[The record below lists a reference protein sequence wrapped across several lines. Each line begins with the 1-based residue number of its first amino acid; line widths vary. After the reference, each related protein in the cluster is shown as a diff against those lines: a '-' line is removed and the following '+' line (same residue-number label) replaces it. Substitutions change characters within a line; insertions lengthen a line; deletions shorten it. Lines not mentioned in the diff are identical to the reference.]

1 LELNSGWR
9 DKNINMNWYAISV
22 EETLK
27 EIGSKPGGLDDATVR
42 QKLAEHGKNELTAK
56 KKISPLAIFFRQ
68 FFDVMILVL
77 IVAAIISSFIGEFS
91 DTIVI
96 IVIILLNAIIGFVQ
110 EYRAEKAM
118 EALNKMSAPSSRA
131 IRNGKEVELP
141 SIELVPGD
149 IVLLQEGNSVPAD
162 MRLSE
167 SESIKINEAS
177 LTGESN
183 AVDKKTAPLEDND
196 PPLGDRFNMAFK
208 GTQVISGHGKGIVVA
223 TGMQTELGKIAGMLE
238 KAESSTPLQI
248 RLSKFSRKLTVII
261 ILLCIALFLVGYLRG
276 EELNRMLL
284 TSISLAVAA
293 IPEALPAV
301 VTISLAL
308 GAGRM
313 MKRKVL
319 IRKLYA
325 VETLGSVTFICT
337 DKTGTLTK
345 NEMAVQ
351 DVWVHNENKKE
362 ELLQAMS
369 LNHNTKN
376 HGGERSGD
384 PTETAMVKYA
394 KEQNVYRRV
403 REIPFDAN
411 RKAMT
416 TIHER
421 DGKYW
426 VITKGASE
434 IISGMHKDAELE
446 KQIQHEE
453 ERMAQEGMRVI
464 GFAGKEMHELP
475 SDMSPG
481 NIEKELEFIGLVGLI
496 DPPREEA
503 KQAIAE
509 CKAAGIVPVMITGD
523 HPLTAGSIARQIGII
538 DNDKQKVVTGKE
550 MENTDNEKLKQE
562 IEQIRVYAR
571 VTPGQKLTI
580 VEALQQRNQF
590 VSMTGDGVNDAPAL
604 KKANIGVAMGITGT
618 DVTKEAAHMILLDD
632 NFATIVKAVKE
643 GRRIY
648 DNIRKFIKYILTGNT
663 AEIWAIFLAP
673 LIGLPIPLLPV
684 HILWVN
690 LVTDGLPALALAAEA
705 SEKDTMA
712 RPPRHPNESIF
723 AKGLGI
729 HVLWVG
735 IFIGLL
741 TLGTQWFAM
750 KANDTHWQT
759 MVFTVLCFCQLW
771 HVMAI
776 RSETRSLFKLGL
788 LSNKPLLFAVL
799 GTVLLQLAVIYI
811 PFLNKFFHTQPL
823 TLVEL
828 SIVTGVSALVFLVVE
843 LEKMVKR
850 TTRAK

>member
-1 LELNSGWR
+1 
-9 DKNINMNWYAISV
+9 MNWYSISV

-27 EIGSKPGGLDDATVR
+27 QTGSKPEGLDDATVQ
-42 QKLAEHGKNELTAK
+42 QKLAEHGKNELKAK
-56 KKISPLAIFFRQ
+56 KKKSPLVIFFRQ
-68 FFDVMILVL
+68 FIDVMILVL
-77 IVAAIISSFIGEFS
+77 IAAAIVSSFIGEFS

-96 IVIILLNAIIGFVQ
+96 IVIILLNAVIGFIQ

-118 EALNKMSAPSSRA
+118 DALKKMAAPSSHV
-131 IRNGKEVELP
+131 IRNGKDIELP

-149 IVLLQEGNSVPAD
+149 IVLLQEGNTVPAD
-162 MRLSE
+162 IRLSE
-167 SESIKINEAS
+167 SESLKINEAS

-183 AVDKKTAPLEDND
+183 AIDKKTDALEEEDL
-196 PPLGDRFNMAFK
+196 PLGDRINMAYK
-208 GTQVISGHGKGIVVA
+208 GTQIISGHGKGIVVE
-223 TGMQTELGKIAGMLE
+223 TGMQTELGKIADMLE
-238 KAESSTPLQI
+238 EADSSTPLQI
-248 RLSKFSRKLTVII
+248 RLAKFSKKLTVII
-261 ILLCIALFLVGYLRG
+261 IILCIALFLIGYLRG

-308 GAGRM
+308 GARRM
-313 MKRKVL
+313 MKRQVL

-325 VETLGSVTFICT
+325 VETLGSVTYICT

-351 DVWVHNENKKE
+351 EVWVNDENKKE

-369 LNHNTKN
+369 LNHTTKEKE
-376 HGGERSGD
+376 GKLTGD

-394 KEQNVYRRV
+394 KEQKKYKLAK
-403 REIPFDAN
+403 EIPFDAN

-416 TIHER
+416 TIHEK

-426 VITKGASE
+426 VITKGAAE
-434 IISGMHKDAELE
+434 VINGMHNEEALKETIKKQEE
-446 KQIQHEE
+446 K
-453 ERMAQEGMRVI
+453 MAQNGMRII
-464 GFAGKEMHELP
+464 GFAGKEIQDLP
-475 SDMSPG
+475 VEISPG
-481 NIEKELEFIGLVGLI
+481 NIEKDLQFIGLVGLI

-503 KQAIAE
+503 QQAITE
-509 CKAAGIVPVMITGD
+509 CKTAGIVSVMITGD
-523 HPLTAGSIARQIGII
+523 HPLTANSIAKELGII
-538 DNDKQKVVTGKE
+538 DSGDQKVVTGKD
-550 MENTDNEKLKQE
+550 MEGKDDEKLKQE

-571 VTPGQKLTI
+571 VSPGQKLKI
-580 VEALQQRNQF
+580 VEVLQEKNQF
-590 VSMTGDGVNDAPAL
+590 VSMTGDGVNDAPSL
-604 KKANIGVAMGITGT
+604 KKANIGIAMGITGT

-684 HILWVN
+684 HILWIN

-705 SEKDTMA
+705 SEKDTMT
-712 RPPRHPNESIF
+712 RPPRHPDESIF

-735 IFIGLL
+735 IFIGII
-741 TLGTQWFAM
+741 TVATQWFAI
-750 KANDTHWQT
+750 KTSDIHWQT
-759 MVFTVLCFCQLW
+759 MVFTVLCFSQLW

-811 PFLNKFFHTQPL
+811 PFLTTFFHTQPL
-823 TLVEL
+823 TLAEL
-828 SIVTGVSALVFLVVE
+828 LIVTGISATVFLVVE
-843 LEKMVKR
+843 IEKGIKR
-850 TTRAK
+850 SLNKKKKQ

>member
-1 LELNSGWR
+1 
-9 DKNINMNWYAISV
+9 MNWYSISV
-22 EETLK
+22 EEALK
-27 EIGSKPGGLDDATVR
+27 QTGSKQEGLDDAAVQ
-42 QKLAEHGKNELTAK
+42 QKLAEHGKNELKAK
-56 KKISPLAIFFRQ
+56 KKISPLVIFFRQ
-68 FFDVMILVL
+68 FIDVMILVL
-77 IVAAIISSFIGEFS
+77 IVAAIVSSFIGEFS

-96 IVIILLNAIIGFVQ
+96 IVIILLNAVIGFVQ

-118 EALNKMSAPSSRA
+118 EALKKMSAPSSHV

-141 SIELVPGD
+141 SVELVPGD
-149 IVLLQEGNSVPAD
+149 IVLLQEGNTVPAD
-162 MRLSE
+162 IRLSE

-183 AVDKKTAPLEDND
+183 AVDKKTDLLENND
-196 PPLGDRFNMAFK
+196 PPLGDRINMAYK
-208 GTQVISGHGKGIVVA
+208 GTQIISGHGKGIVVA

-238 KAESSTPLQI
+238 EADSSTPLQI
-248 RLSKFSRKLTVII
+248 RLAKFSKKLTVII
-261 ILLCIALFLVGYLRG
+261 IILCIALFLIGYLRG
-276 EELNRMLL
+276 ENVNRMLL

-308 GAGRM
+308 GARRM
-313 MKRKVL
+313 MKRQVL

-351 DVWVHNENKKE
+351 DVWVNDEAKKE

-369 LNHNTKN
+369 LNHNTKKN
-376 HGGERSGD
+376 EDELTGD

-394 KEQNVYRRV
+394 NEQKDYKRV
-403 REIPFDAN
+403 KEIPFDAN

-426 VITKGASE
+426 VITKGAAE
-434 IISGMHKDAELE
+434 TIIGMHKDAALKEIIK
-446 KQIQHEE
+446 KQEE
-453 ERMAQEGMRVI
+453 IMAQEGMRVI
-464 GFAGKEMHELP
+464 GFAGKEIQELP
-475 SDMSPG
+475 AEISPE
-481 NIEKELEFIGLVGLI
+481 NVEKELHFIGLVGLI

-503 KQAIAE
+503 KESIAQ
-509 CKAAGIVPVMITGD
+509 CKTAGVVPVMITGD
-523 HPLTAGSIARQIGII
+523 HPLTAASIARQIGII
-538 DNDKQKVVTGKE
+538 DNDDQKVVTGKD
-550 MENTDNEKLKQE
+550 MESKDDEKLKQE

-571 VTPGQKLTI
+571 VSPGQKLKI
-580 VEALQQRNQF
+580 VEALQERNQF
-590 VSMTGDGVNDAPAL
+590 VSMTGDGVNDAPSL
-604 KKANIGVAMGITGT
+604 KKANIGIAMGITGT

-673 LIGLPIPLLPV
+673 LTGLPIPLLPV

-705 SEKDTMA
+705 SEKDTMS
-712 RPPRHPNESIF
+712 RPPRRPDESIF

-735 IFIGLL
+735 IFIGAL
-741 TLGTQWFAM
+741 TVATQWFAI
-750 KANDTHWQT
+750 KASDTHWQT

-811 PFLNKFFHTQPL
+811 PFLNTFFHTQPL

-828 SIVTGVSALVFLVVE
+828 LIVTVVSGMVFLVVE
-843 LEKMVKR
+843 LEKGIKR
-850 TTRAK
+850 SVNKKKK

>member
-1 LELNSGWR
+1 MV
-9 DKNINMNWYAISV
+9 MNWYSIPV
-22 EETLK
+22 EETL
-27 EIGSKPGGLDDATVR
+27 EQTGSKQEGLDDATVQ
-42 QKLAEHGKNELTAK
+42 QKLAEHGKNELKAK
-56 KKISPLAIFFRQ
+56 KKKSPLVIFLRQ
-68 FFDVMILVL
+68 FLDVMILVL
-77 IVAAIISSFIGEFS
+77 IVAAIVSSFIGEFS

-96 IVIILLNAIIGFVQ
+96 IVIILLNAVIGFVQ

-118 EALNKMSAPSSRA
+118 DALKKMAAPSSHV

-149 IVLLQEGNSVPAD
+149 IILLQEGNSVPAD
-162 MRLSE
+162 IRLSE

-183 AVDKKTAPLEDND
+183 AVDKITDTLEDND
-196 PPLGDRFNMAFK
+196 LPLGDRVNMAYK
-208 GTQVISGHGKGIVVA
+208 GTQIISGHGKGIVVA
-223 TGMQTELGKIAGMLE
+223 TGMKTELGKIAGMLE
-238 KAESSTPLQI
+238 EAESTTPLQK
-248 RLSKFSRKLTVII
+248 RLAQFSRKLTII
-261 ILLCIALFLVGYLRG
+261 IIILCIALFLIGYLRG
-276 EELNRMLL
+276 EEVNRMLL
-284 TSISLAVAA
+284 TAISLGVAA

-308 GAGRM
+308 GARRM
-313 MKRKVL
+313 MKRQVL

-325 VETLGSVTFICT
+325 VETLGSVTYICT

-351 DVWVHNENKKE
+351 EIWVDDENNKE
-362 ELLQAMS
+362 ELLLAMS
-369 LNHNTKN
+369 LNHTTKEAE
-376 HGGERSGD
+376 GELTGD

-394 KEQNVYRRV
+394 KEQENYKQVK
-403 REIPFDAN
+403 EIPFDSN

-426 VITKGASE
+426 VITKGA
-434 IISGMHKDAELE
+434 AEVIARMNKETTLKE
-446 KQIQHEE
+446 TIKKQE
-453 ERMAQEGMRVI
+453 ERMAQEGMRII
-464 GFAGKEMHELP
+464 GFAGKEIDKLP
-475 SDMSPG
+475 GEISPE
-481 NIEKELEFIGLVGLI
+481 NIEKDLEFIGLVGLI

-523 HPLTAGSIARQIGII
+523 HPLTAASIAKQIGII
-538 DNDKQKVVTGKE
+538 DSDDQKVITGKE
-550 MENTDNEKLKQE
+550 MEGRDKEKLKQE

-571 VTPGQKLTI
+571 VSPEQKLKI
-580 VEALQQRNQF
+580 VEALQERNQF

-632 NFATIVKAVKE
+632 NFATIIKAVKE

-663 AEIWAIFLAP
+663 AEIWTIFLAP

-705 SEKDTMA
+705 SEKDTMT
-712 RPPRHPNESIF
+712 RPPRHPDESIF

-735 IFIGLL
+735 IFIGVL
-741 TLGTQWFAM
+741 TIATQWFAI
-750 KANDTHWQT
+750 KASDTHWQT

-788 LSNKPLLFAVL
+788 LSNKSLLFAVL

-811 PFLNKFFHTQPL
+811 PFLNTFFHTQPL
-823 TLVEL
+823 TFTEL
-828 SIVTGVSALVFLVVE
+828 LIVIAVSALVFVVVE
-843 LEKMVKR
+843 IEKGIKR
-850 TTRAK
+850 SVRKKKKQ

>member
-1 LELNSGWR
+1 
-9 DKNINMNWYAISV
+9 MNWYSIPV

-27 EIGSKPGGLDDATVR
+27 QTGSKQEGLDDATVQ
-42 QKLAEHGKNELTAK
+42 QKLAEHGKNELKAK
-56 KKISPLAIFFRQ
+56 KEKSPLVIFLRQ
-68 FFDVMILVL
+68 FLDVMILVL
-77 IVAAIISSFIGEFS
+77 IVAAIVSSFIGEFS

-96 IVIILLNAIIGFVQ
+96 IVIILLNAVIGFVQ

-118 EALNKMSAPSSRA
+118 DALKKMAAPSSHV

-149 IVLLQEGNSVPAD
+149 IILLQEGNSVPAD
-162 MRLSE
+162 IRLSE
-167 SESIKINEAS
+167 SESIRINEAS

-183 AVDKKTAPLEDND
+183 AVDKITDALKDGDL
-196 PPLGDRFNMAFK
+196 PLGDRVNMAYK
-208 GTQVISGHGKGIVVA
+208 GTQIISGHGKGIVVA

-238 KAESSTPLQI
+238 EAESTTPLQK
-248 RLSKFSRKLTVII
+248 RLAQFSRRLTII
-261 ILLCIALFLVGYLRG
+261 IIILCIALFFIGYLRG
-276 EELNRMLL
+276 EEVNRMLL
-284 TSISLAVAA
+284 TAISLGVAA

-308 GAGRM
+308 GARRM
-313 MKRKVL
+313 MKRQVL

-325 VETLGSVTFICT
+325 VETLGSVTYICT

-351 DVWVHNENKKE
+351 EIWTDDENNKKE
-362 ELLQAMS
+362 LLLAMS
-369 LNHNTKN
+369 LNHTTKETE
-376 HGGERSGD
+376 GKLTGD

-394 KEQNVYRRV
+394 KEQENYKQVK
-403 REIPFDAN
+403 EIPFDSN

-426 VITKGASE
+426 VITKGAAE
-434 IISGMHKDAELE
+434 VIARMHKEEATSKETIK
-446 KQIQHEE
+446 KQE
-453 ERMAQEGMRVI
+453 ERMAQEGMRII
-464 GFAGKEMHELP
+464 GFAGKEIDKLP
-475 SDMSPG
+475 GEISPE
-481 NIEKELEFIGLVGLI
+481 NIEKDLEFIGLVGLI

-523 HPLTAGSIARQIGII
+523 HPLTAASIAKQIGII
-538 DNDKQKVVTGKE
+538 DSDDQKVITGKE
-550 MENTDNEKLKQE
+550 MEGKDKEKLKQE

-571 VTPGQKLTI
+571 VSPEQKLKI
-580 VEALQQRNQF
+580 VEALQERNQF
-590 VSMTGDGVNDAPAL
+590 VSMTGDGVNDAPSL

-632 NFATIVKAVKE
+632 NFATIIKAVKE

-690 LVTDGLPALALAAEA
+690 LVTDGLPALALAAET
-705 SEKDTMA
+705 SEKDTMT
-712 RPPRHPNESIF
+712 RPPRHPDESIF

-735 IFIGLL
+735 IFIGVL
-741 TLGTQWFAM
+741 TIATQWFAI
-750 KANDTHWQT
+750 KASDTHWQT

-788 LSNKPLLFAVL
+788 LSNKSLLFAVL

-811 PFLNKFFHTQPL
+811 PFLNTFFHTQPL
-823 TLVEL
+823 TFTEL
-828 SIVTGVSALVFLVVE
+828 LIVIGVSAWVFVVVE
-843 LEKMVKR
+843 IEKGAKR
-850 TTRAK
+850 AINKKKKQ

>member
-1 LELNSGWR
+1 
-9 DKNINMNWYAISV
+9 MNWYSIPV
-22 EETLK
+22 EETL
-27 EIGSKPGGLDDATVR
+27 EQTGSKQEGLDDATVQ
-42 QKLAEHGKNELTAK
+42 QKLAEHGKNELKAK
-56 KKISPLAIFFRQ
+56 KKKSPLVIFLRQ
-68 FFDVMILVL
+68 FLDVMILVL
-77 IVAAIISSFIGEFS
+77 IVAAIVSSFIGEFS

-96 IVIILLNAIIGFVQ
+96 IVIILLNAVIGFVQ

-118 EALNKMSAPSSRA
+118 DALKKMAAPSSHV

-149 IVLLQEGNSVPAD
+149 IILLQEGNSVPAD
-162 MRLSE
+162 IRLSE

-183 AVDKKTAPLEDND
+183 AVDKITDTLEDND
-196 PPLGDRFNMAFK
+196 LPLGDRVNMAYK
-208 GTQVISGHGKGIVVA
+208 GTQIISGHGKGIVVA

-238 KAESSTPLQI
+238 EAESTTPLQK
-248 RLSKFSRKLTVII
+248 RLAQFSRKLTII
-261 ILLCIALFLVGYLRG
+261 IIILCIALFLIGYLRG
-276 EELNRMLL
+276 EEVNRMLL
-284 TSISLAVAA
+284 TAISLGVAA

-308 GAGRM
+308 GARRM
-313 MKRKVL
+313 MKRQVL

-325 VETLGSVTFICT
+325 VETLGSVTYICT

-351 DVWVHNENKKE
+351 EIWVDDENNKE
-362 ELLQAMS
+362 ELLLAMS
-369 LNHNTKN
+369 LNHTTKKTE
-376 HGGERSGD
+376 GELTGD

-394 KEQNVYRRV
+394 KEQKNYKQVK
-403 REIPFDAN
+403 EIPFDSN

-426 VITKGASE
+426 VITKGA
-434 IISGMHKDAELE
+434 AEVIARMNKETTLKE
-446 KQIQHEE
+446 TIKKQE
-453 ERMAQEGMRVI
+453 ERMAQEGMRII
-464 GFAGKEMHELP
+464 GFAGKEIDKLP
-475 SDMSPG
+475 GEISPE
-481 NIEKELEFIGLVGLI
+481 NIEKDLGFIGLVGLI

-523 HPLTAGSIARQIGII
+523 HPLTAASIAKQIGII
-538 DNDKQKVVTGKE
+538 DSDDQKVITGKE
-550 MENTDNEKLKQE
+550 MEGRDKEKLKQE

-571 VTPGQKLTI
+571 VSPEQKLKI
-580 VEALQQRNQF
+580 VEALQERNQF

-632 NFATIVKAVKE
+632 NFATIIKAVKE

-663 AEIWAIFLAP
+663 AEIWTIFLAP

-705 SEKDTMA
+705 SEKDTMT
-712 RPPRHPNESIF
+712 RPPRHPDESIF

-735 IFIGLL
+735 IFIGVL
-741 TLGTQWFAM
+741 TIATQWFAI
-750 KANDTHWQT
+750 KASDTHWQT

-788 LSNKPLLFAVL
+788 LSNKSLLFAVL

-811 PFLNKFFHTQPL
+811 PFLNTFFHTQPL
-823 TLVEL
+823 TFTEL
-828 SIVTGVSALVFLVVE
+828 LIVIAVSALVFVVVE
-843 LEKMVKR
+843 IEKGIKR
-850 TTRAK
+850 SVRKKKKQ

>member
-1 LELNSGWR
+1 
-9 DKNINMNWYAISV
+9 MNWYAISV

-27 EIGSKPGGLDDATVR
+27 QTGTTQEGLDDAALQ

-68 FFDVMILVL
+68 FIDVMILVL

-96 IVIILLNAIIGFVQ
+96 IVIILLNAVIGFVQ

-118 EALNKMSAPSSRA
+118 DALNKMSAPSSRV

-149 IVLLQEGNSVPAD
+149 IVLLQEGNTVPAD

-167 SESIKINEAS
+167 SESMKINEAS

-183 AVDKKTAPLEDND
+183 AVDKTTDPLEDNA

-208 GTQVISGHGKGIVVA
+208 GTQVISGHGTGIVVA
-223 TGMQTELGKIAGMLE
+223 TGMQTELGKIAGMLQ

-248 RLSKFSRKLTVII
+248 RLAKFSRKLTII
-261 ILLCIALFLVGYLRG
+261 IIILCIALFLIGYLRG

-301 VTISLAL
+301 VTISLAM

-325 VETLGSVTFICT
+325 VETLGSVTYICT

-351 DVWVHNENKKE
+351 DVWIIDENKKE
-362 ELLQAMS
+362 KLLQAMS

-376 HGGERSGD
+376 IEGEHTGD

-394 KEQNVYRRV
+394 REQNVYKRV
-403 REIPFDAN
+403 KEIPFDAN

-416 TIHER
+416 TIHEK
-421 DGKYW
+421 DGGFW

-434 IISGMHKDAELE
+434 TISGMFKDAALKED
-446 KQIQHEE
+446 IQEE
-453 ERMAQEGMRVI
+453 EAKMAREGMRVI
-464 GFAGKEMHELP
+464 GFAGKEIKEMP
-475 SDMSPG
+475 ADMSPG
-481 NIEKELEFIGLVGLI
+481 NIEKDLEFIGLVGLI

-509 CKAAGIVPVMITGD
+509 CKSAGIVPVMITGD
-523 HPLTAGSIARQIGII
+523 HPLTATSIARQIGII
-538 DNDKQKVVTGKE
+538 DSDAHKVVTGKE
-550 MENTDNEKLKQE
+550 MEGKDDEQLKKE

-571 VTPGQKLTI
+571 VTPAQKLKI
-580 VEALQQRNQF
+580 VETLQERNQF
-590 VSMTGDGVNDAPAL
+590 VSMTGDGVNDAPSL

-673 LIGLPIPLLPV
+673 LVGLPIPLLPV

-705 SEKDTMA
+705 SEKDTMS

-735 IFIGLL
+735 IFIGVL
-741 TLGTQWFAM
+741 TVGTQWFAI
-750 KANDTHWQT
+750 KASDTHWQT
-759 MVFTVLCFCQLW
+759 MVFTLLCFCQLW

-776 RSETRSLFKLGL
+776 RSETRSLFKIGL
-788 LSNKPLLFAVL
+788 LSNKPLLLAVL
-799 GTVLLQLAVIYI
+799 GTVLLQLAVIYV

-823 TLVEL
+823 TLTEL
-828 SIVTGVSALVFLVVE
+828 LIVTGVSGITFLVVE
-843 LEKMVKR
+843 IEKGVKR
-850 TTRAK
+850 SLNKNRKR